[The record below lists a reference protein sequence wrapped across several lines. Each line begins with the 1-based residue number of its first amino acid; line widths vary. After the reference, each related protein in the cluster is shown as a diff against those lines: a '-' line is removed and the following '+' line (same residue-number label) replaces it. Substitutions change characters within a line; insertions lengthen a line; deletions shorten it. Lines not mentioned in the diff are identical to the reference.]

1 MKAIILCAGKGRR
14 TGLKVPKCL
23 YKFSDGSTLL
33 GKNINNLKK
42 CGFKDANI
50 ILATGF
56 CENLIKRY
64 TLNKFIYIKNKK
76 FESTNMIYSLN
87 EVIKQIKGA
96 DVYLIYADI
105 LYNFKDLKKL
115 ISSRKD
121 ITTMV
126 DVDWLKKWKQKKN
139 YTDDLESLK
148 MKKNEIISLGQKVKS
163 SKNIHGRFV
172 GITKISKKMINHF
185 KKEKKLILELKLNPN
200 LDFTSFLMNL
210 IKKEYS
216 VNTLKKKISWYEFDT
231 KKDFLDY
238 KRNTN

>member
-56 CENLIKRY
+56 CESLIKRY

-87 EVIKQIKGA
+87 EVIKRIKGA
-96 DVYLIYADI
+96 DLYLIYADI

-139 YTDDLESLK
+139 YIDDLESLK
-148 MKKNEIISLGQKVKS
+148 MKKNEIISLGQKVKN

-172 GITKISKKMINHF
+172 GITKISKKTINHF
-185 KKEKKLILELKLNPN
+185 KKEKKIILELKLNSN

-210 IKKEYS
+210 IKKGYT
-216 VNTLKKKISWYEFDT
+216 VNTLKKKINWNEFDT

-238 KRNTN
+238 QGNTN

>member
-1 MKAIILCAGKGRR
+1 
-14 TGLKVPKCL
+14 
-23 YKFSDGSTLL
+23 
-33 GKNINNLKK
+33 
-42 CGFKDANI
+42 
-50 ILATGF
+50 
-56 CENLIKRY
+56 
-64 TLNKFIYIKNKK
+64 
-76 FESTNMIYSLN
+76 MIYSLN

-139 YTDDLESLK
+139 YIDDLESLK
-148 MKKNEIISLGQKVKS
+148 MKKNEIISLGQKVKNT
-163 SKNIHGRFV
+163 KNIHGRFV
-172 GITKISKKMINHF
+172 GITKISKKTINHF
-185 KKEKKLILELKLNPN
+185 KKEKKLILELKLNSN

-210 IKKEYS
+210 IKKGYT
-216 VNTLKKKISWYEFDT
+216 VNSLKKKINWHEFDT

-238 KRNTN
+238 KGNTN

>member
-56 CENLIKRY
+56 CESLIKRY

-87 EVIKQIKGA
+87 EVIKRIKGA
-96 DVYLIYADI
+96 DLYLIYADI

-139 YTDDLESLK
+139 YIDDLESLK
-148 MKKNEIISLGQKVKS
+148 MKKNEIISLGQKVKN

-172 GITKISKKMINHF
+172 GITKISKKTINHF
-185 KKEKKLILELKLNPN
+185 KKEKKLILELKLNSN

-210 IKKEYS
+210 IKKGYT
-216 VNTLKKKISWYEFDT
+216 VNTLKKKINWNEFDT

-238 KRNTN
+238 QGNTN

>member
-33 GKNINNLKK
+33 GKNIDNLKK

-56 CENLIKRY
+56 CESLIKRY

-87 EVIKQIKGA
+87 EVIKRIKGA
-96 DVYLIYADI
+96 DLYLIYADI

-139 YTDDLESLK
+139 YIDDLESLK
-148 MKKNEIISLGQKVKS
+148 MKKNEIISLGQKVKN

-172 GITKISKKMINHF
+172 GITKISKKTINHF
-185 KKEKKLILELKLNPN
+185 KKEKKLILELKLNSN

-210 IKKEYS
+210 IKKGYT
-216 VNTLKKKISWYEFDT
+216 VNTLKKKINWNEFDT

-238 KRNTN
+238 QGNTN

>member
-139 YTDDLESLK
+139 YIDDLESLK
-148 MKKNEIISLGQKVKS
+148 MKKNEIISLGQKVKNT
-163 SKNIHGRFV
+163 KNIHGRFV
-172 GITKISKKMINHF
+172 GITKISKKTINHF
-185 KKEKKLILELKLNPN
+185 KKEKKLILELKLNSN

-210 IKKEYS
+210 IKKGYT
-216 VNTLKKKISWYEFDT
+216 VNSLKKKINWHEFDT

-238 KRNTN
+238 KGNTN

>member
-56 CENLIKRY
+56 CESLIKRY

-87 EVIKQIKGA
+87 EVIKRIKGA
-96 DVYLIYADI
+96 DLYLIYADI

-139 YTDDLESLK
+139 YIDDLESLK
-148 MKKNEIISLGQKVKS
+148 MKKNEIISLGQKVKN

-172 GITKISKKMINHF
+172 GITKISKKTINHF
-185 KKEKKLILELKLNPN
+185 KKEKKLILELKLNSN

-210 IKKEYS
+210 IKKGYT
-216 VNTLKKKISWYEFDT
+216 VNTLKKKINWHEFDT

-238 KRNTN
+238 KGNTN